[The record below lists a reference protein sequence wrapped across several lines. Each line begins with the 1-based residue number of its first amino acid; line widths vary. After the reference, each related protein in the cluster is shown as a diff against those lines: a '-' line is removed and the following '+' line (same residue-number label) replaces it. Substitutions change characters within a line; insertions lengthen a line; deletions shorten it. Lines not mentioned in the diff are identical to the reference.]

1 MNSTDDRTTVGL
13 AELRDELGR
22 FVERASAGEEIVITH
37 RGREVA
43 RLVPKR
49 DKLQELI
56 DRGVVRMPTR
66 EWRELPPPIKAKGSV
81 SDLIRR

>member
-1 MNSTDDRTTVGL
+1 MNSTDKTSVGL

-22 FVERASAGEEIVITH
+22 FVERAAAGEEIVITH

-43 RLVPKR
+43 RLVPRR

-56 DRGVVRMPTR
+56 DAGHARPPLGPKAR
-66 EWRELPPPIKAKGSV
+66 LGPPIKAKGSV